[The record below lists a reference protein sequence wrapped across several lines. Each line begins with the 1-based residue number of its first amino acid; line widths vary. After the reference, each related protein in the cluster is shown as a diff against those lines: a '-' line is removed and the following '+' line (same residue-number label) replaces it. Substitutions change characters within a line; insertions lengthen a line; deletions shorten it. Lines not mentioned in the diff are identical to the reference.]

1 MRLSLLLSSLLIALA
16 GCGPAATPPD
26 ATTETPAA
34 TTAKVAPGEQLAAS
48 YAAFWEEALTL
59 NPLMATQLG
68 DPRYNDRLPNML
80 SAAYR
85 EQERDFHQRHLD
97 AVRAIGSEGLD
108 AQDLLSYQIFVRD
121 REVDL
126 EDLDFPT
133 HLLPINQFYNLAN
146 FVTMQGAGTNA
157 QPFKTVA
164 DYDAWLARAGLVPVL
179 FDQAIANMREG
190 MAQGVVQP
198 RVLMEKVLPQLDQ
211 QIVAKAE
218 DSVLWGPIAKLPEDF
233 SAEDRTRLTAAYTA
247 LVMDTLQPAY
257 AKLRAFIADEYL
269 PATRDSVGLGALP
282 GGPEWYAYLVRSR
295 TTTALSPEEIHA
307 IGLAEIERIHGEM
320 RKLMASTGF
329 EGSLQDYFKAMK
341 ADPKQYFASREELL
355 ASYQGVRAT
364 VDPLLPKLFSVK
376 PKADFE
382 IRLVEPFRE
391 ASSSSGS
398 YQGPPQDGSRPGIF
412 YVNAYDLKA
421 RPRYAMESLY
431 LHEATPGH
439 HFQIALQRELTE
451 LPAFRRFG
459 GETAYNEGWGLYAE
473 SLGKELGVYTDPAM
487 YFGALSAEL
496 WRSIRL
502 VTDTGIHAKGW
513 TRQQVLDFLY
523 ANSAVEPAV
532 AISEAERFMAI
543 PGQALAYKIGEL
555 KIRELRTRA
564 EKALGPK
571 FDLRAYHTEVLKDWS
586 LPLGVLEAKID
597 RWIATQAA

>member
-1 MRLSLLLSSLLIALA
+1 MNSTSATSTRCARS
-16 GCGPAATPPD
+16 AAT
-26 ATTETPAA
+26 
-34 TTAKVAPGEQLAAS
+34 
-48 YAAFWEEALTL
+48 
-59 NPLMATQLG
+59 
-68 DPRYNDRLPNML
+68 
-80 SAAYR
+80 
-85 EQERDFHQRHLD
+85 
-97 AVRAIGSEGLD
+97 GLD

-126 EDLDFPT
+126 EDLAFPT

-146 FVTMQGAGTNA
+146 FVAIQGAGTNA

-164 DYDAWLARAGLVPVL
+164 DYDAWLARAGQVPVL

-190 MAQGVVQP
+190 MAQGIVQP

-211 QIVAKAE
+211 QLVTKAE

-282 GGPEWYAYLVRSR
+282 GGPEWYAYLVRTR
-295 TTTALSPEEIHA
+295 TTTALGPEEIHA

-364 VDPLLPKLFSVK
+364 VDPLAAEAVRDQAAS
-376 PKADFE
+376 ADFE

-513 TRQQVLDFLY
+513 TRQQVLDFMY

-564 EKALGPK
+564 EQALGPK
-571 FDLRAYHTEVLKDWS
+571 FDLRAFHTEVLKDGS

-597 RWIATQAA
+597 RWIAAQAG